1 MFICRKIVRYIMNK
15 YLINYAAKGANWAS
29 NTPNDGYF
37 NAQKINS
44 QTGLEIAG
52 FDKVINYG
60 FNSLSDDFVK
70 NHQQHFQ
77 YKRGA
82 GYWVWKPQILVN
94 ALSKVNYGDIVMY
107 SDSGCHFIHSMNP
120 VFEILENT
128 EKKIVVFQLAQTEDC
143 WTKRD
148 CFIQME
154 CDTPEFVYSKQIM
167 STFFLCKKTDFSLF
181 IANEWQRMIS
191 NFHMVADESVS
202 PSVNGNYP
210 NFKEHRHDQS
220 LLSLICKKHK
230 VSCMED
236 ITEWGNPELRCTP
249 QIVSHTRRRD

>member
-1 MFICRKIVRYIMNK
+1 
-15 YLINYAAKGANWAS
+15 
-29 NTPNDGYF
+29 
-37 NAQKINS
+37 
-44 QTGLEIAG
+44 
-52 FDKVINYG
+52 
-60 FNSLSDDFVK
+60 
-70 NHQQHFQ
+70 
-77 YKRGA
+77 
-82 GYWVWKPQILVN
+82 
-94 ALSKVNYGDIVMY
+94 
-107 SDSGCHFIHSMNP
+107 MNP